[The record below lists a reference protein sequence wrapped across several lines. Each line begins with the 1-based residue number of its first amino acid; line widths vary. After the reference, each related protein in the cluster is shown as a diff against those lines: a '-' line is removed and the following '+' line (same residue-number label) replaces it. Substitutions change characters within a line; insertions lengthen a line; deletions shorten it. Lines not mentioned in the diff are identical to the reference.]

1 MSAHIKLLIWAN
13 AHSDPS
19 VTFMPNLDRLLFML
33 LFDFCQ
39 AASGR
44 QDMIFLISKPTCK
57 KFLALSQLYCA
68 LQPSNGSRYRLESD
82 L

>member
-13 AHSDPS
+13 AHSNPS
-19 VTFMPNLDRLLFML
+19 VTFVPNLDGLLFML

-39 AASGR
+39 AASGHR
-44 QDMIFLISKPTCK
+44 CMIFLISKPTGK
-57 KFLALSQLYCA
+57 KFLALSQPSRA
-68 LQPSNGSRYRLESD
+68 LQPSNGGRYRLEFD